1 MKKSIVILASLVLIA
16 GVSFA
21 QEKAKPAEKPATNN
35 TEKGKPTKATK
46 ATKATKS
53 EAAAPKADAP
63 KTK

>member
-21 QEKAKPAEKPATNN
+21 QEKAKPAEKPATNK
-35 TEKGKPTKATK
+35 TDKGTKPAK

-53 EAAAPKADAP
+53 TAAAPKADA

>member
-21 QEKAKPAEKPATNN
+21 QEKAKPAAKPATNN
-35 TEKGKPTKATK
+35 TDKGTKSTKSTK

-53 EAAAPKADAP
+53 EAAAPKADA